1 MYTRS
6 RNHERDNLGAE
17 ADDPKECAEGNKTD
31 RPSLAERA
39 AVANDEDVKKGGK
52 LRGWRKTWVTEGRAR
67 RRPGSRATTGQMP
80 LAKTQTQ
87 NAGNGP

>member
-39 AVANDEDVKKGGK
+39 AVGYVVD
-52 LRGWRKTWVTEGRAR
+52 RIRAIHR
-67 RRPGSRATTGQMP
+67 MIKFKDNKS
-80 LAKTQTQ
+80 LDFF
-87 NAGNGP
+87 